1 MASDGGRP
9 DPAVEA
15 KSWAVQLLGQRSVS
29 PDLAQAGPA
38 RLVRRFDW
46 PNSCLA
52 QKNCGLREPDS
63 VRGIGAARTGP
74 PGTSVWPQAGRP
86 ARLGTE
92 APEADG
98 TGLCMSDALP

>member
-1 MASDGGRP
+1 MASEGGRH

-15 KSWAVQLLGQRSVS
+15 MSWAAQLLGPRSVP

-52 QKNCGLREPDS
+52 QNYGLREPDS
-63 VRGIGAARTGP
+63 DRGLGAARTGP
-74 PGTSVWPQAGRP
+74 PGASVWPQAGRP
-86 ARLGTE
+86 ARIGTE
-92 APEADG
+92 APEADE
-98 TGLCMSDALP
+98 TGLCKSDALP